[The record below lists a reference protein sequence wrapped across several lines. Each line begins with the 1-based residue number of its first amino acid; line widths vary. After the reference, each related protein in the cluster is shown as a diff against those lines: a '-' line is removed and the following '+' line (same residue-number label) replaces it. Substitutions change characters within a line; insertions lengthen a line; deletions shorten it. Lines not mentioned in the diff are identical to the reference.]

1 MKNSELTLPEQ
12 LQLLQ
17 PSKCDKQMSR
27 HYKTYDT
34 VKMAEML
41 LALTSKGEQVFELRQ
56 IQWKKT
62 SKKTAA
68 QGKNGR
74 GIHTVRIKTRKAFMI
89 NGEEQFPEVV
99 IINSYDG
106 SSPLKIMCGIFRLV
120 CSNGLVI
127 KTKDFGEMRQ
137 RHMKTEEE
145 IVMEIAAGFAKTATQ
160 AINLQSR
167 LAETNLNQ
175 VQIKEF
181 AKQAARLR
189 WDKIAEDAEYEDLV
203 KVTRPEDEGNDIWK
217 VFNRIQEKMMNGGV
231 KLNGMKRMA
240 KPIENAA
247 KDIWL
252 NEELFSLAM
261 SFLPPDETLDVNSN
275 EYLANE
281 AHHSFVDARN

>member
-1 MKNSELTLPEQ
+1 MKNSELSLPEQ

-62 SKKTAA
+62 SKKTMA
-68 QGKNGR
+68 QGRSGR
-74 GIHTVRIKTRKAFMI
+74 GIHTVRIKTRKAFEI
-89 NGEEQFPEVV
+89 NGEMQFPEVV

-127 KTKDFGEMRQ
+127 KTKDFGEMKQ
-137 RHMKTEEE
+137 RHMRTEEE

-160 AINLQSR
+160 AINLQTR
-167 LAETNLNQ
+167 LAETNLNS

-181 AKQAARLR
+181 AKQAAKLR
-189 WDKIAEDAEYEDLV
+189 WKGIAEDAEYEDLV
-203 KVTRPEDEGNDIWK
+203 KVERVEDEGDDIWK
-217 VFNRIQEKMMNGGV
+217 VFNRVQEKMINGGI
-231 KLNGMKRMA
+231 KLEGMKRTA

-252 NEELFSLAM
+252 NEELFSLAL
-261 SFLPPDETLDVNSN
+261 SFLPVDETLDVEVN
-275 EYLANE
+275 EL
-281 AHHSFVDARN
+281 VTV